1 MAKVWVLDTETKGTG
16 AQMVPLEK
24 VVQERRSGPEPR
36 FVFER
41 AERPAPEAEE
51 RAPREF
57 RVVDLMTREVLADGA
72 DARTAVAALESVRKL
87 ADAAVYVWDDNA
99 ARWRMLTLGETRAL
113 WGFRGRADQPA
124 PSP

>member
-41 AERPAPEAEE
+41 AEPAAPEPEE
-51 RAPREF
+51 RAPHEF
-57 RVVDLMTREVLADGA
+57 RVVDLMTREVLADEA
-72 DARTAVAALESVRKL
+72 DARTAVTALESVRKL
-87 ADAAVYVWDDNA
+87 ADAAVYVWDDDA
-99 ARWRMLTLGETRAL
+99 GRWRMLTLAETRAL
-113 WGFRGRADQPA
+113 WGFRGRAGEPA
-124 PSP
+124 TP